1 MESEGSGRQNAGL
14 TNRKHIEADAL
25 DKGANRPKVRY
36 LYGNADVD
44 VTGISGKETRITR
57 GGLHVCRKAT
67 IAVR

>member
-1 MESEGSGRQNAGL
+1 MHWIRGPIDLKSDTYTE
-14 TNRKHIEADAL
+14 
-25 DKGANRPKVRY
+25 
-36 LYGNADVD
+36 NADVD